1 MIHPTDLPVPL
12 GGAGRPQGSHQQATD
27 ERWHYSVVM
36 ENAELRFLVQEVDFQ
51 SPFPFGDEGFRDDW
65 WHSNVDRVGDD
76 TLGGTDYVQLLL
88 DGIETGRASLTDW
101 QLSDSY
107 IGIDADVPTKEI
119 WFFEIRSTARCRG
132 LGAEFA
138 SLLREH
144 YASTPLI
151 AFSEG
156 ADEFWESIGWI
167 YYPRKDGDIHYRKLF
182 ISERIPS

>member
-1 MIHPTDLPVPL
+1 MTVPPTRKPGTNYADY
-12 GGAGRPQGSHQQATD
+12 RYQ
-27 ERWHYSVVM
+27 
-36 ENAELRFLVQEVDFQ
+36 LR
-51 SPFPFGDEGFRDDW
+51 R
-65 WHSNVDRVGDD
+65 
-76 TLGGTDYVQLLL
+76 
-88 DGIETGRASLTDW
+88 TGR
-101 QLSDSY
+101 
-107 IGIDADVPTKEI
+107 
-119 WFFEIRSTARCRG
+119 

-182 ISERIPS
+182 ISERISS